1 MDCFVLFAARGAV
14 RHWRAL
20 NPMEVLEERRVPGAQ
35 LYEHP
40 KLPSRQARGS
50 FEERPPGQG
59 GVYGTQRPS
68 APVGARVE
76 ALRGSTFCGE
86 RVDCMIIDHGTK

>member
-1 MDCFVLFAARGAV
+1 MFIPCPSEPWAGKQVVMDCFVLFAARGAV

-40 KLPSRQARGS
+40 ELPSRQARGA

-68 APVGARVE
+68 APRPVP
-76 ALRGSTFCGE
+76 L
-86 RVDCMIIDHGTK
+86 